1 MTTARGPT
9 MKNNDV
15 FYKLLKIKN
24 LKKVYLQD
32 VDDSTVNGAPNVE

>member
-1 MTTARGPT
+1 

-15 FYKLLKIKN
+15 FYKLVKIKN

-32 VDDSTVNGAPNVE
+32 VDDLIVNGVLNVE